1 MILKLTLYLIAAFQL
16 GLGVLFLL
24 PGVFADL
31 MGLEQAPPWTA
42 WLFAMF
48 GARAIGFGYG
58 MVLAARDPLANRSW
72 IVAMV
77 AVQGIDWLA
86 TLVYLAT
93 GAVTLAQVTTAAFVP
108 LLFIVVLSRHLLA
121 SPTRDVRADA
131 LVNEQSA
138 TSTTL
143 PESH

>member
-48 GARAIGFGYG
+48 GARAMGFGYG
-58 MVLAARDPLANRSW
+58 MVLAARDPFGNRSW

-108 LLFIVVLSRHLLA
+108 LLFIFVLARHLFA
-121 SPTRDVRADA
+121 TPARVARANA
-131 LVNEQSA
+131 LSSEQSA
-138 TSTTL
+138 NSTTL
-143 PESH
+143 TQSH

>member
-1 MILKLTLYLIAAFQL
+1 MIKLTLYLIAAFQI

-58 MVLAARDPLANRSW
+58 MVLAARDPFANRSW

-108 LLFIVVLSRHLLA
+108 LFFVVVLARHLFATPARSAQADTAA
-121 SPTRDVRADA
+121 S
-131 LVNEQSA
+131 EQSA

-143 PESH
+143 PESR